1 MSLTTQAALQLLSIP
16 VVSAIVGWGTNVVA
30 LKMTFYPLEFKGIPP
45 YLGWQGIIPAKAES
59 MASRTV
65 DLMTTKLVGVQEV
78 IERLDPDRVV
88 AEMQDGVAVMLR
100 QVIDDVMMQEQPE
113 LWRALPE
120 AIRQGIYDR
129 ASADAPAVI
138 RESLHD
144 IKIDIED
151 LIDLKKMAVD
161 ALLADRAFLNQIFLE
176 CGKDEFI
183 FIERSGI
190 YFGFIFGLIQMLLW
204 IVYPASW
211 TLPLAGFFLGYIT
224 NVLALKMIFE
234 PANPVKVGRFV
245 WQGSFLK
252 RQVEVSEAYARL
264 IARNII
270 TTHNIVKTISNGPGT
285 TKLLEIVERHIRE
298 AVGAY
303 QGVPQPIARFMLG
316 SARYDAVRE
325 RIARAIVRAVPEGP
339 IYLVESY
346 AHQALD
352 LENTLR
358 TRLEALP
365 PDQFAGL
372 LRPIFQ
378 EDEWKLLLVGAVLG
392 LLVGLFQVFV
402 VLV

>member
-1 MSLTTQAALQLLSIP
+1 MSLLTLANLQLLSIP

-30 LKMTFYPLEFKGIPP
+30 LKMTFYPLEFVGVPP

-78 IERLDPDRVV
+78 IERLDPERVV
-88 AEMQDGVAVMLR
+88 EAMQDGVATMLR
-100 QVIDDVMMQEQPE
+100 QVIDDVMTREQPE
-113 LWRALPE
+113 LWAALPM

-138 RESLHD
+138 RESLED

-151 LIDLKKMAVD
+151 LVDLKRMAID
-161 ALLADRAFLNQIFLE
+161 ALLADRAFLNTIFLE
-176 CGKDEFI
+176 CGKDEFV
-183 FIERSGI
+183 FIERSGV
-190 YFGFIFGLIQMLLW
+190 YFGFIFGLIQMAIW
-204 IVYPASW
+204 IFFPLSW

-234 PANPVKVGRFV
+234 PSNPRKIGPFI
-245 WQGSFLK
+245 WQGGFLK

-285 TKLLEIVERHIRE
+285 TRLLEIVERHIRE

-316 SARYDAVRE
+316 SDKYDAIRE
-325 RIARAIVRAVPEGP
+325 RIGRAIVRAVPEGP
-339 IYLVESY
+339 IYLVEGY
-346 AHQALD
+346 AHEALD

-358 TRLEALP
+358 ERLEALP
-365 PDQFAGL
+365 PEDFAGL

-402 VLV
+402 VL